1 MLAVAVLVLWPFSG
15 GLVRWYAT
23 RSVTSMQM
31 GVEVHLHRVR
41 LPEGHARA
49 ANALCSVKRRWDFV
63 GGTQF

>member
-1 MLAVAVLVLWPFSG
+1 LVLWGWFVG
-15 GLVRWYAT
+15 WGWIVVRDPQRDLDAD
-23 RSVTSMQM
+23 

-41 LPEGHARA
+41 LPGSGQARA

>member
-1 MLAVAVLVLWPFSG
+1 
-15 GLVRWYAT
+15 
-23 RSVTSMQM
+23 MQT

-41 LPEGHARA
+41 LPGSGQARA